1 MLTILDNNF
10 AKVTIV
16 AVANFKRL
24 KKTADQTNFGS
35 KNEIL
40 NFIFYLKVTKNV
52 RYFLLF

>member
-1 MLTILDNNF
+1 MLTIFDNNF

-35 KNEIL
+35 KN
-40 NFIFYLKVTKNV
+40 K
-52 RYFLLF
+52 FLLNTMNFLLHI

>member
-40 NFIFYLKVTKNV
+40 NFIFYLKFTKNV
-52 RYFLLF
+52 